1 MSNKLLVKAGLDV
14 DSEHEVI
21 HGCPSRSSLLFLQR
35 ALMESRICL
44 LHAGATGCE
53 TLKNLVLPG
62 CGFVCVVDAG
72 VVTERDAKN
81 NFFTPVARLGEPRAR
96 VALETLLEMNEDVR
110 GEAVIEEP
118 SALIASQP
126 DFFSRFTLV
135 VASQMRMS
143 QLVALE
149 SVLTPRGIPFI
160 VSHCYLAVG

>member
-1 MSNKLLVKAGLDV
+1 MVLNKDFDV
-14 DSEHEVI
+14 NSALPALI
-21 HGCPSRSSLLFLQR
+21 STPGSSALLQR

-44 LHAGATGCE
+44 LNAGATGCE

-81 NFFTPVARLGEPRAR
+81 NFFTPLARLGEPRAR
-96 VALETLLEMNEDVR
+96 VALETLLEMNEDVS
-110 GEAVIEEP
+110 GEAVVEDP
-118 SALIASQP
+118 AALITSQP
-126 DFFSRFTLV
+126 DFFARFTLV

-149 SVLTPRGIPFI
+149 AVLKPRGIPFI
-160 VSHCYLAVG
+160 VSYR